1 MSAYTNISDNELVV
15 LLKKGD
21 DYAFSEIYSRY
32 WEKMAAYA
40 IRLVKSE
47 DEGADIVQEIFVS
60 LWKRREVIEIK
71 GTLAAYLIKS
81 TRNLSLKYIEKNIT
95 KHHFLD
101 HLSEHAKELFSD
113 FQDDI
118 SFTELQVHVDKV
130 IADLP
135 SKMKRIY
142 LLSRDEQLSHRE
154 IALQLGIAEGTVK
167 KQISNALKIISTA
180 IKKSDLSSG
189 ALSITLMFL
198 LK

>member
-1 MSAYTNISDNELVV
+1 MSAYQDFSDYELIS

-21 DYAFSEIYSRY
+21 EVAFSEIYSRY
-32 WEKMAAYA
+32 WEKMASYA
-40 IRLVKSE
+40 IRLTKSE

-60 LWKRREVIEIK
+60 LWKRRDVVEIK
-71 GTLAAYLIKS
+71 GTVGAYLIKS

-101 HLSEHAKELFSD
+101 HLSEQTRALFSD
-113 FQDDI
+113 VEEDL
-118 SFTELQVHVDKV
+118 SFAELQEHVDQV
-130 IADLP
+130 ISGLP
-135 SKMKRIY
+135 SKMRRIY

-154 IALQLGIAEGTVK
+154 IAQQLGIAEGTVK

-189 ALSITLMFL
+189 ALSVTLYFL